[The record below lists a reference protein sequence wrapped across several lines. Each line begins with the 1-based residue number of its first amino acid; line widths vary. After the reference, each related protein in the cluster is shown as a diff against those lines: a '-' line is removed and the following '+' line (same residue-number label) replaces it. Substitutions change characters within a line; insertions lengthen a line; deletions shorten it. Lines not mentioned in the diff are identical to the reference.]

1 MLQGSVLY
9 CMNAFMEPLCE
20 VHGWTRAGLNLSMGF
35 AALMGQLAMPLAA
48 AVSARCS
55 LRRLMALGA
64 LAGGA
69 ATAVE
74 RQIEAIRAFVEERG
88 WPHTNKP

>member
-48 AVSARCS
+48 AISARCS
-55 LRRLMALGA
+55 LRRLMALVQETVLRETGVA
-64 LAGGA
+64 LEPEVRLLG
-69 ATAVE
+69 
-74 RQIEAIRAFVEERG
+74 F
-88 WPHTNKP
+88 